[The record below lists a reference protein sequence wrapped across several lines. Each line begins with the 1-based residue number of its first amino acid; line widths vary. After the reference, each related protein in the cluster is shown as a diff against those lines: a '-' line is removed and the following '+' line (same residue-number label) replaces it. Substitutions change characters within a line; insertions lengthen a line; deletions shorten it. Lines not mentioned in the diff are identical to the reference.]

1 MEEQQFGE
9 FFQTQ
14 KFVGVSNEKIN
25 EFACSFQRHEEDF
38 KQSTRPLR
46 VPLNFENIAEE
57 CNFFAIRSLLSV
69 GSAFEHRSHEAHQD
83 HLSDIVLTGIFGA
96 FISHSNLDTNF
107 MKSVTSSDAGIVI
120 LIHIK
125 MMTQS

>member
-1 MEEQQFGE
+1 MEEQFGE

-14 KFVGVSNEKIN
+14 KFVGISSDKID
-25 EFACSFQRHEEDF
+25 EFANSFSSYEEDF
-38 KQSTRPLR
+38 KQNTRVLR
-46 VPLNFENIAEE
+46 VPLNFENLAEE

-69 GSAFEHRSHEAHQD
+69 GSAFEHRSREAHQD

-107 MKSVTSSDAGIVI
+107 MKSVTSSDAGIV
-120 LIHIK
+120 
-125 MMTQS
+125 